1 MSGQKGRKR
10 NRQAVAVVSG
20 ALGVTRVSVSF
31 LWEPEG
37 AVSLCDAVRQTFCNG
52 KNVSELVATCGY

>member
-1 MSGQKGRKR
+1 MSRGYL
-10 NRQAVAVVSG
+10 SH
-20 ALGVTRVSVSF
+20 S

>member
-10 NRQAVAVVSG
+10 NRQAVAVVSRG
-20 ALGVTRVSVSF
+20 YLSHS